1 MERLQLV
8 SEAIGEDQDIYD
20 FIVVGGGI
28 SGLQAADILTSK
40 PQTKILIIEAQSELG
55 GRIGSISIGGVG

>member
-8 SEAIGEDQDIYD
+8 SQAVSQGLEIFDY
-20 FIVVGGGI
+20 IVVGGGI

-40 PQTKILIIEAQSELG
+40 PNNKVLLI
-55 GRIGSISIGGVG
+55 